1 MSINLDNLNFHSFAK
16 EKITVF
22 ISYAWFDENDS
33 NHGKWVS
40 SFKNKLELLGIDP
53 IFDRQ
58 DARNSDC
65 REFMKKSIEE
75 SDFVICICSDKY
87 VERYNKEGEYTNMPG
102 ASNEGELITKRIQM
116 TKHPESFLI
125 PIVKNN
131 SRTDDKRLP
140 DVFPNMFWRDFDGQD
155 SLCAEEFYILGDTIF
170 GIESKLKQIKDM
182 FQRQRARDYIKNIFR
197 ELWLSTSG
205 SDEEQKWSQ
214 KWNQTQTDT
223 RLSQREDHTS
233 VQQETDKSDSLT
245 PSDDQKNTTQ
255 DIKINEN
262 GSMLWANL
270 LGQWDDSYP
279 GDNDIICDLGGLK

>member
-1 MSINLDNLNFHSFAK
+1 MNLDLEKLSYLSFAK

-75 SDFVICICSDKY
+75 CDFVICICSDKY
-87 VERYNKEGEYTNMPG
+87 VERYNKEGEYANKPG
-102 ASNEGELITKRIQM
+102 ASNEGELITKRIQ
-116 TKHPESFLI
+116 TTINPESFLI

-131 SRTDDKRLP
+131 SRDDDKKLP
-140 DVFPNMFWRDFDGQD
+140 DVFPNMFWRNFDGQD
-155 SLCAEEFYILGDTIF
+155 SLCAEEFYILGDILF
-170 GIESKLKQIKDM
+170 GIETQLKHIKDA
-182 FQRQRARDYIKNIFR
+182 FQRQRTRDYIKNIFR

-223 RLSQREDHTS
+223 RLTQRANHTS
-233 VQQETDKSDSLT
+233 VQQGTDKSDRLT
-245 PSDDQKNTTQ
+245 PSDDQNNTTQ
-255 DIKINEN
+255 NIMIQDDS
-262 GSMLWANL
+262 SMLWASF
-270 LGQWDDSYP
+270 LGQWDDSYS
-279 GDNDIICDLGGLK
+279 GDNEIISDLGGLE